1 MLAKRAEPSLRLD
14 NNSCITVILASEIS
28 TENRFIN
35 CISNSHTDSIKEIY
49 FKYGRSK
56 DRVRGGAIKHNF

>member
-1 MLAKRAEPSLRLD
+1 MLAKRAEPSLRLN

-35 CISNSHTDSIKEIY
+35 CISDSHTDSAKEIY

-56 DRVRGGAIKHNF
+56 DKGKGGD